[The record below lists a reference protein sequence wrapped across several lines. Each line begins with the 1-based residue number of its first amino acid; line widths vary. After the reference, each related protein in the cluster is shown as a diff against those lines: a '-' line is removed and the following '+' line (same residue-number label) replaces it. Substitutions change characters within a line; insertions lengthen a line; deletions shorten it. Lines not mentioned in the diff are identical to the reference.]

1 MPSGT
6 SRNRTPL
13 QQAYWDALARLR
25 ERGEVI
31 SYDTV
36 AIEAG
41 KNKGDLR
48 KARQPEICDAID
60 EYQRLQKAKAI
71 PASKFQAVEKI
82 ASQHYE
88 LTQLQENYEK
98 ALNKILCLEMQVID
112 LQTKLDK
119 YMPQNNVTPFK
130 KR

>member
-1 MPSGT
+1 MPKVT
-6 SRNRTPL
+6 SADRKPL

-25 ERGEVI
+25 QRGEAI

-36 AIEAG
+36 AVEAG
-41 KNKGDLR
+41 KQKGSLR
-48 KARQPEICDAID
+48 KARQPELCEAID
-60 EYQRLQKAKAI
+60 EYQKLQETQAI

-82 ASQHYE
+82 AAKDQELNQLKEDYE
-88 LTQLQENYEK
+88 I

-112 LQTKLDK
+112 QQQKLDLLQ
-119 YMPQNNVTPFK
+119 PRDNVHQFK